1 MVGGAG
7 ADDSTRGER
16 AVVSM
21 MQACGAERAAGG
33 RRGGRCF
40 CSAAS
45 SAEKRGELGGDPP
58 PPPFPLRSGPCGR
71 QLRKEMVAERWRG
84 EVTSTRPPV
93 LPPPTPRAHTA
104 EPSVSTM
111 HGVVAWR
118 AERMGRE
125 GCGGI
130 EIRGRKHA
138 RDTAVLGWSRA
149 GWGQTRGTSL
159 TGAQRQPELLPVF
172 KTDFLI

>member
-1 MVGGAG
+1 MIGGGRRRMRHHQAVPCSMVVAV
-7 ADDSTRGER
+7 ER
-16 AVVSM
+16 WS
-21 MQACGAERAAGG
+21 GRHRR

-40 CSAAS
+40 CSASS

-149 GWGQTRGTSL
+149 G
-159 TGAQRQPELLPVF
+159 
-172 KTDFLI
+172 

>member
-33 RRGGRCF
+33 RRGGRCY

-93 LPPPTPRAHTA
+93 LPSGADGARGVRRDRDPRTETRTRHCRTGVEPGGVRADPGHVTYGSAETA
-104 EPSVSTM
+104 
-111 HGVVAWR
+111 R
-118 AERMGRE
+118 ASPR
-125 GCGGI
+125 
-130 EIRGRKHA
+130 
-138 RDTAVLGWSRA
+138 
-149 GWGQTRGTSL
+149 
-159 TGAQRQPELLPVF
+159 F
-172 KTDFLI
+172 